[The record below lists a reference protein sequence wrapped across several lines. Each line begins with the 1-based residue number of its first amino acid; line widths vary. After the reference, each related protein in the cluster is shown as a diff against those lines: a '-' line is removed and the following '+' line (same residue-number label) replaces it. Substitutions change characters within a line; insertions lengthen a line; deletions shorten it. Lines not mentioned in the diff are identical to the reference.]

1 MCGCHTFAAEEY
13 GKIPELGHIER
24 FENLALVA
32 GTVPVE
38 ADGRVFVVLVLIREG
53 NTRTNGYLSADYTV
67 ATVESFGEHVHGSAF
82 SVGDTFSSAK
92 QLADNRFDRST
103 THESKP
109 VTSVSGDYVVF
120 FRYSMLNACCNRF
133 LAGGKMAETPDFFF
147 LV

>member
-1 MCGCHTFAAEEY
+1 MGGCRTFTAEEY
-13 GKIPELGHIER
+13 GKIPELGHIEC

-38 ADGRVFVVLVLIREG
+38 ADGRVFVVLVMIREC
-53 NTRTNGYLSADYTV
+53 NARTNGYLSADYTI

-82 SVGDTFSSAK
+82 SVGNTFSSAK
-92 QLADNRFDRST
+92 QLADDRFDRST
-103 THESKP
+103 THESKS

-120 FRYSMLNACCNRF
+120 FGYSMLNACRNRF
-133 LAGGKMAETPDFFF
+133 LAGGKMAETSDLFF